1 MTPTDETDSKH
12 QRYHGLRKR
21 FLVVSMAGVAL
32 AWARLRP
39 FRAVVEGES
48 MMPTLGPGEFLVGI
62 KNGTIRVG
70 SLVVME
76 HPDRPG
82 YEMVKRVAAGPG
94 DRVGARV
101 LGANEY
107 WVLGDNPAE
116 STDSRSFGP
125 VGRRSLKGVVRA
137 RYWPASRLA
146 WLV

>member
-21 FLVVSMAGVAL
+21 FLVISMAGIAL
-32 AWARLRP
+32 AWVRLRP
-39 FRAVVEGES
+39 FRVVVKGES
-48 MMPTLGPGEFLVGI
+48 MTPTIGPGEFLLGI
-62 KNGTIRVG
+62 TNGTVRVG
-70 SLVVME
+70 SVVVIE
-76 HPDRPG
+76 HPGRPG
-82 YEMVKRVAAGPG
+82 YEIVKRVAAGPR
-94 DRVGARV
+94 DRIGARE

-125 VGRRSLKGVVRA
+125 VARSSVKGVVRA

-146 WLV
+146 WFD